1 MKVLLVE
8 DHLLFRD
15 GVSLILERL
24 DPNTEITPCGTGAD
38 AFALAQQ
45 HADFSLVLLDY
56 NLPDT
61 TGLNCLAQIQAHL
74 PTTPIVMLSA
84 ENKAELIQ
92 QVLAAGARGFI
103 TKTSPSDVMI
113 SAIKLVLSG
122 GVYIPQEMI
131 SALNMPFTAHSSDGI
146 THAASPAPQTAPPAT
161 GDHQLTERQLHVLHE
176 MLKGLSNK
184 EIARELNM
192 SPSTVK
198 VHVAA
203 ILREFNVKNRTQAVA
218 HARQKNIITQ

>member
-24 DPNTEITPCGTGAD
+24 DPNTEITPCGTGEEALG
-38 AFALAQQ
+38 LAQQ
-45 HADFSLVLLDY
+45 HPDFALVLLDY

-74 PTTPIVMLSA
+74 PQTPIVMLSA
-84 ENKAELIQ
+84 ENNADLIQ

-122 GVYIPQEMI
+122 GIYIPQEMI
-131 SALNMPFTAHSSDGI
+131 SALSAPFTAHSSNGA
-146 THAASPAPQTAPPAT
+146 THAVSPAPIGTTAKSNN
-161 GDHQLTERQLHVLHE
+161 HQLTERQLHVLHE

-218 HARQKNIITQ
+218 HARQQNIITG

>member
-15 GVSLILERL
+15 GVTLILERL
-24 DPNTEITPCGTGAD
+24 DPHTDIVACGSGEE
-38 AFALAQQ
+38 ALSLASQQ
-45 HADFSLVLLDY
+45 GDFKLVLLDY

-61 TGLNCLAQIQAHL
+61 TGLACLAQLQTHL
-74 PTTPIVMLSA
+74 PSAPIVMLSA
-84 ENKAELIQ
+84 ENRADLIQ
-92 QVLAAGARGFI
+92 QVLSAGARGFI
-103 TKTSPSDVMI
+103 TKTSASDVMI

-122 GVYIPQEMI
+122 GIYIPQEML
-131 SALNMPFTAHSSDGI
+131 SSLSTPFAASTPEGV
-146 THAASPAPQTAPPAT
+146 THAVSPSPLGVNTKPIN
-161 GDHQLTERQLHVLHE
+161 HQLTERQLNVLHE

-218 HARQKNIITQ
+218 HARQHNILTE

>member
-24 DPNTEITPCGTGAD
+24 DPNTEIVACGSGEE
-38 AFALAQQ
+38 ALTLAEQ
-45 HADFSLVLLDY
+45 HADFNLVLLDY

-61 TGLNCLAQIQAHL
+61 TGLHCLAKIQTHL
-74 PTTPIVMLSA
+74 PTAPIVMLSA
-84 ENKAELIQ
+84 ENNGELIQ

-103 TKTSPSDVMI
+103 TKTSASDVMI

-122 GVYIPQEMI
+122 GIYIPQEML
-131 SALNMPFTAHSSDGI
+131 SSLSTPFTATSQAGA
-146 THAASPAPQTAPPAT
+146 THAAPPSPLGVDQKPAE
-161 GDHQLTERQLHVLHE
+161 HQLTGRQLNVLHE

-218 HARQKNIITQ
+218 HARQHNIITE